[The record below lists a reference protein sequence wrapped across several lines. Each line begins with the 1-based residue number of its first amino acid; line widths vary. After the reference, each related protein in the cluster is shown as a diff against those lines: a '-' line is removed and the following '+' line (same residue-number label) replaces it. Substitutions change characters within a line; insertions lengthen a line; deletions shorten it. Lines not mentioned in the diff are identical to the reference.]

1 MSSLIET
8 IEVDAALSK
17 RLAEMPA
24 DSQTLT
30 LSLDAIGDGE
40 ISEGVLQH
48 PSWSNAPRI
57 AMPRLSAG
65 GQASLSELAQTIET
79 TGSVDGDGKEEAS
92 EGTGNRLIQTD
103 PTPSGSSATGNAE
116 KQETRSNCEGFL
128 PPRRVAMLNS
138 DPTKADC
145 ESLKD
150 VEYRLVGTLGS
161 GGTGIVYQAHQRAI
175 DREVAIKVLR
185 RELTTDASSRGR
197 FLAEAR
203 VIGALDHPNVI
214 ALHDLCI
221 DDEGQLF
228 YSMKRVDG
236 ASWDQQ
242 IDSLSLEKNLNILLR
257 VADAIRYAHS
267 RGLVHRDLKPE
278 NVMLGR
284 FGEVLVAD
292 WGLALSK
299 SSLTPTAAASTTD
312 SYHAIGGTPAYMAP
326 ELAAGD
332 LFGITYA
339 TDIYLLGAILFRVVA
354 GFPPHHGKSL
364 LACIRAAANN
374 QIEPVPD
381 QLGDTELELVQI
393 ALKAMATDP
402 LGRFSSVEELIEAI
416 EGHRSHEAS
425 DRLVRRAKRRL
436 SEIAELGSP
445 EEAAQKGTPS
455 GLRADRYERFA
466 AVDALLREAIEIWPD
481 NRRAI
486 DTLRSTQLEFA
497 RTATAQGD
505 LDLALVLYESAGQ
518 SDSEAAARVR
528 KQRDRRER
536 VRESQ
541 AKYSTLF
548 THSPD
553 AGMLIRWSDGVV
565 MEANTACLEL
575 LGYTKEEVVGQKMTS
590 LTIWACPKKREEFI
604 EQLAREGQIDNF
616 ETQFLHKQTSV
627 EPSLCKDNLPVPQQ
641 ASGVID
647 VLISSRTVLLGGEEM
662 LMSTVRDIS
671 ARKTA
676 ERDLEYSRRRLRDL
690 QRLAGLGSWS
700 FALQTQSIRWSEEAF
715 RVTGRDVQRGAPD
728 YNEFVASIHPDDRE
742 KLQVAIER
750 SLTQGTS
757 FQLKFRYR
765 DDQGKYR
772 KLFTRGNPVF
782 DADENVIEIYGI
794 LQHVAAGGG

>member
-30 LSLDAIGDGE
+30 LSLDAIAEGG
-40 ISEGVLQH
+40 SSAGVLQH
-48 PSWSNAPRI
+48 PSWAYVPHIATPRVTTEGKVD
-57 AMPRLSAG
+57 AAD
-65 GQASLSELAQTIET
+65 LARTIEA
-79 TGSVDGDGKEEAS
+79 TGSVDG
-92 EGTGNRLIQTD
+92 EGVDADPSRTGNLLIGAGD
-103 PTPSGSSATGNAE
+103 SSPSALNPPAATSS
-116 KQETRSNCEGFL
+116 CEGFL
-128 PPRRVAMLNS
+128 PPRRVAMLSS

-145 ESLKD
+145 ASMKD

-185 RELTTDASSRGR
+185 RELATDASSRGR

-242 IDSLSLEKNLNILLR
+242 IDTLSLEKNLNILLR

-299 SSLTPTAAASTTD
+299 SSLTPTAAVPSTD
-312 SYHAIGGTPAYMAP
+312 SHHAIGGTPAYMAP

-374 QIEPVPD
+374 QIEPVPE
-381 QLGDTELELVQI
+381 QLGDTELELIQI

-402 LGRFSSVEELIEAI
+402 LDRFTSVEELIEAI

-436 SEIAELGSP
+436 AEIGELGAP
-445 EEAAQKGTPS
+445 EEVCQESVPS

-518 SDSEAAARVR
+518 TDSEAAARVR

-565 MEANTACLEL
+565 LEANTACLEL
-575 LGYTKEEVVGQKMTS
+575 LGYAKEEVVGQKMTS
-590 LTIWACPKKREEFI
+590 LTIWACPEKRETFI

-616 ETQFLHKQTSV
+616 ETQFLHKQTQLEELNCDDKTGQV
-627 EPSLCKDNLPVPQQ
+627 QIP
-641 ASGVID
+641 GVID
-647 VLISSRTVLLGGEEM
+647 VLISSRTVHLGGEEM
-662 LMSTVRDIS
+662 LLSTVRDIS

-700 FALQTQSIRWSEEAF
+700 FALQSQAIRWSEEAF
-715 RVTGRDVQRGAPD
+715 RVTGRDVSRGAPD
-728 YNEFVASIHPDDRE
+728 YNDFIASIHPDDRE
-742 KLQVAIER
+742 KLQVAVER

-757 FQLKFRYR
+757 YQLKFRYR

-782 DADENVIEIYGI
+782 DADDNVIEIYGI
-794 LQHVAAGGG
+794 LQHAAAGGG

>member
-8 IEVDAALSK
+8 IEVDAALAQ

-30 LSLDAIGDGE
+30 LSLDALASGG
-40 ISEGVLQH
+40 SAAGVLQH
-48 PSWSNAPRI
+48 PSWADSPHVTSPIVGSSSPDANPNQDN
-57 AMPRLSAG
+57 LD
-65 GQASLSELAQTIET
+65 LAQTIAAGSTAESGDSP
-79 TGSVDGDGKEEAS
+79 TGVNLLDGSTVESQEVM
-92 EGTGNRLIQTD
+92 
-103 PTPSGSSATGNAE
+103 
-116 KQETRSNCEGFL
+116 KQALARCEGFL
-128 PPRRVAMLNS
+128 PARRVAMLKA
-138 DPTKADC
+138 DAPKADC
-145 ESLKD
+145 ESQKD
-150 VEYRLVGTLGS
+150 VEYRLIGTLGS
-161 GGTGIVYQAHQRAI
+161 GGTGVVYQAHQRAI

-185 RELTTDASSRGR
+185 RELATDASSRGR
-197 FLAEAR
+197 FLTEAR

-214 ALHDLCI
+214 ALHDLCM

-242 IDSLSLEKNLNILLR
+242 IDTLSLEKNLNILLR

-267 RGLVHRDLKPE
+267 RDLVHRDLKPE

-299 SSLTPTAAASTTD
+299 SSLSPTMESNSD
-312 SYHAIGGTPAYMAP
+312 SHHAIGGTPAYMAP

-332 LFGITYA
+332 LTGITYA
-339 TDIYLLGAILFRVVA
+339 TDIYLLGAILFRIVT

-374 QIEPVPD
+374 VIEQVPD
-381 QLGDTELELVQI
+381 HLSDTEFELIQI
-393 ALKAMATDP
+393 ASKAMATDP
-402 LGRFSSVEELIEAI
+402 MDRYASVEELIEAI

-436 SEIAELGSP
+436 AEIHDLETPESESADAGSGEP
-445 EEAAQKGTPS
+445 TGK
-455 GLRADRYERFA
+455 RADRYERFA
-466 AVDALLREAIEIWPD
+466 AVDALLREAIEIWPE

-497 RTATAQGD
+497 RTATANGD
-505 LDLALVLYESAGQ
+505 LDLALILYESAGQ
-518 SDSEAAARVR
+518 SNSEAAARVR
-528 KQRDRRER
+528 KQLERREK

-553 AGMLIRWSDGVV
+553 AGMLIRWSDGKV
-565 MEANTACLEL
+565 MEANAACLEL
-575 LGYTKEEVVGQKMTS
+575 LGYEKNEMVGQKMSTLS
-590 LTIWACPKKREEFI
+590 IWACPKSRETFVD
-604 EQLAREGQIDNF
+604 QLAREGQIDNF
-616 ETQFLHKQTSV
+616 ETQFVPKQAQLD
-627 EPSLCKDNLPVPQQ
+627 EPNCDQTKAPPGL
-641 ASGVID
+641 ID
-647 VLISSRTVLLGGEEM
+647 VLISSRTVQLSGEEM
-662 LMSTVRDIS
+662 LLSTVRDIS
-671 ARKTA
+671 ARKAA
-676 ERDLEYSRRRLRDL
+676 ERELEYSRRRLRDL

-700 FALQTQSIRWSEEAF
+700 FTLQSQAIHWSEEAF
-715 RVTGRDVQRGAPD
+715 RVTGRDSKRGAPD
-728 YNEFVASIHPDDRE
+728 YNEFVGSIHPEDRE

-750 SLTQGTS
+750 SVTQGTS
-757 FQLKFRYR
+757 FQLRFRYR
-765 DDQGKYR
+765 DDQGRYR

-782 DADENVIEIYGI
+782 DAGDNVVEIYGI
-794 LQHVAAGGG
+794 LHPIAAGGG

>member
-8 IEVDAALSK
+8 IEVDAALAK

-30 LSLDAIGDGE
+30 LSLDAIRNGG

-48 PSWSNAPRI
+48 PSWSHAPRI
-57 AMPRLSAG
+57 AMPGVNVVAE
-65 GQASLSELAQTIET
+65 ASPAELAQTIET
-79 TGSVDGDGKEEAS
+79 TGSVDGDSADNAS
-92 EGTGNRLIQTD
+92 VGTGNRLIQAG
-103 PTPSGSSATGNAE
+103 PTPASPPSIGKS
-116 KQETRSNCEGFL
+116 KQQDAKSNCEGFL
-128 PPRRVAMLNS
+128 PPRRVAMLSS

-185 RELTTDASSRGR
+185 RELTADASSRGR

-374 QIEPVPD
+374 QIEPVPEH
-381 QLGDTELELVQI
+381 LGDTELELIQI

-402 LGRFSSVEELIEAI
+402 LDRFNSVEELIEAI

-436 SEIAELGSP
+436 SEIAELGTA
-445 EEAAQKGTPS
+445 EEASENSTPS

-627 EPSLCKDNLPVPQQ
+627 EPSLCKDNLSVNQR
-641 ASGVID
+641 AAGVID
-647 VLISSRTVLLGGEEM
+647 VLISSRTVQLGGEEM

-676 ERDLEYSRRRLRDL
+676 ERDLEDSRRRLRDL

-700 FALQTQSIRWSEEAF
+700 FALQTQAIRWSEEAF
-715 RVTGRDVQRGAPD
+715 RVTGRDVHRGAPD
-728 YNEFVASIHPDDRE
+728 YNDFVGSIHPDDRE

-782 DADENVIEIYGI
+782 DADDNVIEIYGI
-794 LQHVAAGGG
+794 LQHAAAGGG

>member
-1 MSSLIET
+1 
-8 IEVDAALSK
+8 
-17 RLAEMPA
+17 
-24 DSQTLT
+24 
-30 LSLDAIGDGE
+30 
-40 ISEGVLQH
+40 
-48 PSWSNAPRI
+48 
-57 AMPRLSAG
+57 
-65 GQASLSELAQTIET
+65 
-79 TGSVDGDGKEEAS
+79 
-92 EGTGNRLIQTD
+92 
-103 PTPSGSSATGNAE
+103 
-116 KQETRSNCEGFL
+116 
-128 PPRRVAMLNS
+128 
-138 DPTKADC
+138 
-145 ESLKD
+145 
-150 VEYRLVGTLGS
+150 
-161 GGTGIVYQAHQRAI
+161 
-175 DREVAIKVLR
+175 
-185 RELTTDASSRGR
+185 
-197 FLAEAR
+197 
-203 VIGALDHPNVI
+203 
-214 ALHDLCI
+214 
-221 DDEGQLF
+221 
-228 YSMKRVDG
+228 
-236 ASWDQQ
+236 
-242 IDSLSLEKNLNILLR
+242 
-257 VADAIRYAHS
+257 
-267 RGLVHRDLKPE
+267 
-278 NVMLGR
+278 
-284 FGEVLVAD
+284 
-292 WGLALSK
+292 
-299 SSLTPTAAASTTD
+299 
-312 SYHAIGGTPAYMAP
+312 
-326 ELAAGD
+326 
-332 LFGITYA
+332 
-339 TDIYLLGAILFRVVA
+339 
-354 GFPPHHGKSL
+354 
-364 LACIRAAANN
+364 
-374 QIEPVPD
+374 
-381 QLGDTELELVQI
+381 
-393 ALKAMATDP
+393 MATDP
-402 LGRFSSVEELIEAI
+402 LDRFKSVEELIEAI

-436 SEIAELGSP
+436 SEIAELGTA
-445 EEAAQKGTPS
+445 EEASENSTPS

-627 EPSLCKDNLPVPQQ
+627 EPSLCKDNLSVNQR
-641 ASGVID
+641 AAGVID
-647 VLISSRTVLLGGEEM
+647 VLISSRTVQLGGEEM

-676 ERDLEYSRRRLRDL
+676 ERDLEDSRRRLRDL

-700 FALQTQSIRWSEEAF
+700 FALQTQAIRWSEEAF
-715 RVTGRDVQRGAPD
+715 RVTGRDVHRGAPD
-728 YNEFVASIHPDDRE
+728 YNDFVGSIHPDDRE

-782 DADENVIEIYGI
+782 DADDNVIEIYGI
-794 LQHVAAGGG
+794 LQHAAAGGG

>member
-1 MSSLIET
+1 MPPSDVLMSSLIET
-8 IEVDAALSK
+8 IEVDAALAN

-30 LSLDAIGDGE
+30 LSLDAIANDG
-40 ISEGVLQH
+40 STAGVLQH
-48 PSWSNAPRI
+48 PSWARNPHLLTPPQSIGADDSDDE
-57 AMPRLSAG
+57 LSETIEVSGSVGAVEGSSPAG
-65 GQASLSELAQTIET
+65 GNLLSNDPVVGQSALAS
-79 TGSVDGDGKEEAS
+79 
-92 EGTGNRLIQTD
+92 
-103 PTPSGSSATGNAE
+103 
-116 KQETRSNCEGFL
+116 CEGFL
-128 PPRRVAMLNS
+128 PPRRIAMLSS

-145 ESLKD
+145 VSLKD
-150 VEYRLVGTLGS
+150 VEYRLIGTLGS

-185 RELTTDASSRGR
+185 RELATDASSRGR

-242 IDSLSLEKNLNILLR
+242 IDTLSLEKNLNILLR

-299 SSLTPTAAASTTD
+299 SSLTPSSAVPSTD
-312 SYHAIGGTPAYMAP
+312 SHHAIGGTPAYMAP

-339 TDIYLLGAILFRVVA
+339 TDIYLLGAILFRVVT

-374 QIEPVPD
+374 KIEPIPEN
-381 QLGDTELELVQI
+381 LGDTELELIQI
-393 ALKAMATDP
+393 AHKAMATEP
-402 LGRFSSVEELIEAI
+402 LDRFTSVEELIEAI

-436 SEIAELGSP
+436 AELDELDAVEDPNKEKGS
-445 EEAAQKGTPS
+445 S

-518 SDSEAAARVR
+518 SNSEAAARVR

-553 AGMLIRWSDGVV
+553 AGLLIRWSDGVV

-575 LGYTKEEVVGQKMTS
+575 LGYEKEEVVGEKMTS
-590 LTIWACPKKREEFI
+590 LTIWACPMAREKFI
-604 EQLAREGQIDNF
+604 DQLAREGQIDNF
-616 ETQFLHKQTSV
+616 ETQFVPKQTKLENPICDDHPVDRSEV
-627 EPSLCKDNLPVPQQ
+627 EGL
-641 ASGVID
+641 ID
-647 VLISSRTVLLGGEEM
+647 VLISSRTVQLAGEEM
-662 LMSTVRDIS
+662 LLSTVRDIS
-671 ARKTA
+671 ARKAA
-676 ERDLEYSRRRLRDL
+676 EHDLEYSRRRLRDL

-700 FALQTQSIRWSEEAF
+700 FTLQSQAIHWSEEAF
-715 RVTGRDVQRGAPD
+715 RVTGRDVRRGSPN

-742 KLQVAIER
+742 SLQIAIER
-750 SLTQGTS
+750 SVTQGTS
-757 FQLKFRYR
+757 YQLKFRYR

-782 DADENVIEIYGI
+782 DADDNVIEIYGI
-794 LQHVAAGGG
+794 LQHGAAGGG